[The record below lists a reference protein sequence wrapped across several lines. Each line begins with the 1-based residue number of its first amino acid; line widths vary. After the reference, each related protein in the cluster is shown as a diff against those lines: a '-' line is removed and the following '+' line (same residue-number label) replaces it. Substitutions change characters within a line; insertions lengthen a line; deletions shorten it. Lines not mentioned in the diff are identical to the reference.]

1 MRARVTTPVVFTYSL
16 PEANDPLFEKRH
28 DATQG
33 MAATDMTKFE
43 RLGRTRHPM
52 AQDK

>member
-1 MRARVTTPVVFTYSL
+1 METGFRAHLERPD
-16 PEANDPLFEKRH
+16 DPLFEKRH

-52 AQDK
+52 AQEK